1 MNVFRIDFSKPSTT
15 TAVLPRV
22 CLHRPATGQVVT
34 RQKNARQKLF
44 EEVSG
49 DSASRMSTEAGRA
62 AVCGID
68 ILDDSFDVN
77 RAAVSVGVTAAEANP
92 LAGGEPDLNSNF
104 F

>member
-1 MNVFRIDFSKPSTT
+1 M
-15 TAVLPRV
+15 
-22 CLHRPATGQVVT
+22 CLHHPATGQVVT

-49 DSASRMSTEAGRA
+49 DHMSDSASRMSSEAGRA

-77 RAAVSVGVTAAEANP
+77 RTAVSVGVTAAEANP
-92 LAGGEPDLNSNF
+92 LAGGESDLNTNF